1 MKTLCL
7 LAITVIA
14 VQGLYDY
21 DYDYIYKKGH
31 SDEVDNKENEREDGQ
46 HGYSHFLV
54 LSEAFKAIDNL
65 VKENFQLKEGMEDL
79 NNQIKILSERVLS
92 NENIST
98 VNEKKI
104 KAKIENIEKE
114 ISLIS
119 SKNGLND
126 ARILEIEADLSTT
139 AENIG
144 DKLDLLSNFTS
155 HYDKAILISG
165 GYPNFK
171 SVEALRSDGTPL
183 CAMKNLPDDRRWAT
197 MDGDLICGGG
207 DAAATTSCLHYG
219 VGGWSKYNWNLKE
232 KKKHHLSWILPNG
245 NGVQLLGGYYG
256 GKTSEIVSSAGSS
269 RDGFNLKYE
278 TSNACGIQHDDVFII
293 TGGSYTMTTVSRYN
307 MIGWVEDLPSLN
319 HRGRMGHACGH
330 YYSLSN
336 ELFYLVTG
344 GWDGGNYLATTE
356 IMSSGSGGWKSVGR
370 LPSVRHSPRGIT
382 VANRIFVTGGWNGT
396 HSIGDILQFD
406 PISNEWME
414 IGQMNQSRNG
424 HAVSVIPLDQANKM
438 CI

>member
-1 MKTLCL
+1 VANLIL
-7 LAITVIA
+7 
-14 VQGLYDY
+14 
-21 DYDYIYKKGH
+21 GH

-79 NNQIKILSERVLS
+79 NNQIKMLSERVLS

-104 KAKIENIEKE
+104 NAKIEKMEKE

-126 ARILEIEADLSTT
+126 ARILEIEADLNTT

-183 CAMKNLPDDRRWAT
+183 CEMKNIPDLRSFVT
-197 MDGDLICGGG
+197 MDGDMICGGG
-207 DAAATTSCLHYG
+207 DVADTKTSCLHYG
-219 VGGWSKYNWNLKE
+219 VEGWSKYNWNLKE
-232 KKKHHLSWILPNG
+232 KRQYHLSWILPNG
-245 NGVQLLGGYYG
+245 GGVQLLGGYYG

-269 RDGFNLKYE
+269 RDGFNLKYS

-293 TGGSYTMTTVSRYN
+293 TGGSSTRTTVSKYN
-307 MIGWVEDLPSLN
+307 MTGWVEDLPSLN
-319 HRGRMGHACGH
+319 HQGRQGHACGH

-344 GWDGGNYLATTE
+344 GFAGGNLLATTE
-356 IMSSGSGGWKSVGR
+356 IMSSGSGGWKSVGM
-370 LPSVRHSPRGIT
+370 LPSVRSFSSSIT
-382 VANRIFVTGGWNGT
+382 VANRIFVTGDFSQKSFIRLT
-396 HSIGDILQFD
+396 IFLF
-406 PISNEWME
+406 
-414 IGQMNQSRNG
+414 
-424 HAVSVIPLDQANKM
+424 
-438 CI
+438 